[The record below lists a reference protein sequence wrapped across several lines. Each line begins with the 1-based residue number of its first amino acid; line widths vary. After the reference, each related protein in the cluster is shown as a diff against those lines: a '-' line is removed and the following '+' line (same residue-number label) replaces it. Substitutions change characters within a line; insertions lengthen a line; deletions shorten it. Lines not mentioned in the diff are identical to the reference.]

1 MIIAAC
7 LALSSAAVV
16 VFGPPLLRILTRGGH
31 APRCGVAAW
40 LIAIGSVVLTWLT
53 AAVLVVIDVS
63 THWGQR
69 DSFVESCFQLLCDL
83 AGGELGSAPRFM
95 LFAVALAVVLFGAII
110 GVRLARAIS
119 RLRAHPHGHA
129 AAVRLVGRPT
139 SERDV
144 FVVDAAER
152 TAYCVS
158 GKPSAI
164 VVTSAAV
171 AALNEQE
178 LAAVLAHERSHL
190 EGHHPKVVTAL
201 RGLALVFPRLAL
213 MTDGAA
219 EVSRLLEMCADDA
232 AVRRYG
238 HRALLTGLM
247 ALAGAAPVAAA
258 LGAADV
264 AVLSRAQRLALPP
277 ARRARIRAQ
286 AALASAALIIGLA
299 PAATVALKVSG
310 FLMCAG

>member
-1 MIIAAC
+1 VSIAAC
-7 LALSSAAVV
+7 LVLYSIAVV
-16 VFGPPLLRILTRGGH
+16 AFGPSLLRRLTRGGH

-40 LIAIGSVVLTWLT
+40 LIAIVSVVLTWIT
-53 AAVLVVIDVS
+53 AAVLMVLDAV

-69 DSFVESCFQLLCDL
+69 DSFVESCFRLLCDL
-83 AGGELGSAPRFM
+83 AAGEFGSAPQ
-95 LFAVALAVVLFGAII
+95 LVLVAGALAVVSVSAVTAL
-110 GVRLARAIS
+110 RLARVVR
-119 RLRAHPHGHA
+119 RLRVHAHGHA
-129 AAVRLVGRPT
+129 QAIRLVGRPT

-144 FVVDAAER
+144 FVVDAPEP
-152 TAYCVS
+152 TAYCVA

-171 AALNEQE
+171 AALDEQE
-178 LAAVLAHERSHL
+178 LAAVLAHERAHL
-190 EGHHPKVVTAL
+190 SGHHPKVVTAL
-201 RGLALVFPRLAL
+201 RGLALVFPRLSL

-247 ALAGAAPVAAA
+247 ALAGAAPTAA

-264 AVLSRAQRLALPP
+264 AVLSRAERLALPP
-277 ARRARIRAQ
+277 APRTRIRAQ
-286 AALASAALIIGLA
+286 AALSSAALIIGLA
-299 PAATVALKVSG
+299 PLATVALGVSG
-310 FLMCAG
+310 FLTCAS